1 MLHEL
6 FVYLHEVA
14 IEYVF
19 IAPGK
24 YLPFTAPYIILGG
37 TWCNY
42 CCLVLMIF
50 GGERD
55 VQLLGSHLP
64 PASVVCTV

>member
-1 MLHEL
+1 VMFLWGFL
-6 FVYLHEVA
+6 VDLN
-14 IEYVF
+14 
-19 IAPGK
+19 
-24 YLPFTAPYIILGG
+24 TA
-37 TWCNY
+37 
-42 CCLVLMIF
+42 LMIF